1 MTSEENIFD
10 LFLKSCRQRSLLLRE
25 NSSEET
31 KRDRECVLACAYA
44 RKCVCVCASMCVRE
58 SVRVFGARGER
69 ERERF

>member
-44 RKCVCVCASMCVRE
+44 RKCVCVRKYVCKRECAGVWCMKRE
-58 SVRVFGARGER
+58 SESF
-69 ERERF
+69 